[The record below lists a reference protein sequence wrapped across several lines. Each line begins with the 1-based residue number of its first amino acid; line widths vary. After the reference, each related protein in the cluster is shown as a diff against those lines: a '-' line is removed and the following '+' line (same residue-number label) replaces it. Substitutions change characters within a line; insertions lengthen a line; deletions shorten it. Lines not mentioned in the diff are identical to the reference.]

1 MQLYTYWK
9 HMEQQPVP
17 KLNKE
22 AFAAILEL
30 DRNERSMGVKSGY
43 YRAYAL
49 SLLLPPLGVYYF
61 LRFVLS
67 PMSTTD
73 DKKAGVIALV
83 ITLISLVASIAL
95 TVVLFKQTTTSLP
108 RQTND
113 VVNELLTPANQKD
126 LKDLLR

>member
-1 MQLYTYWK
+1 
-9 HMEQQPVP
+9 MEQQPVP

-30 DRNERSMGVKSGY
+30 DRNERSMGAKAGY
-43 YRAYAL
+43 YRAYVL

-73 DKKAGVIALV
+73 DKKAGVIALI
-83 ITLISLVASIAL
+83 ITTVSLIVSIA
-95 TVVLFKQTTTSLP
+95 QTQQGSIC
-108 RQTND
+108 RHIG
-113 VVNELLTPANQKD
+113 A
-126 LKDLLR
+126 